1 LELSLFVGRLLIR
14 HNVLLGDNLVAATIL
29 ENLAKFVNYHTF
41 TASHRFFK
49 FLRAPQKTD
58 CLEANSLD
66 LTSLANSLSWRV
78 VFPFLSPDLSFLRI
92 GPRWANATLHRPGSQ
107 AAVHSAVYRGIGR
120 RNKLPQTKACTY
132 CRCPVFV
139 SRVFL
144 VLT

>member
-49 FLRAPQKTD
+49 FLRASQKTD

-66 LTSLANSLSWRV
+66 LNVMAEFALQRESRRPALFDSHTTEAGR
-78 VFPFLSPDLSFLRI
+78 DGAR
-92 GPRWANATLHRPGSQ
+92 LHRPDLDGKAEQ
-107 AAVHSAVYRGIGR
+107 VM
-120 RNKLPQTKACTY
+120 LP
-132 CRCPVFV
+132 
-139 SRVFL
+139 
-144 VLT
+144 